1 MDMKKFIVAFALLV
15 LALAGLPVQ
24 ASRVVFYSLDQ
35 GDTVDLTWFI
45 QDVSGIPDIVSVTA
59 LNSVN
64 GEGDD
69 LILVAGESH
78 ISILDATTFT
88 PLGTVHCDDFR
99 QLFGLGKG
107 TGILSAYTPPGNTAD
122 LLLYRDT
129 DLNEYFVL
137 DFMDM
142 TFHSYSGPELP
153 DGYVTGFSY
162 TSIWDSG
169 VLYRDEEDHWFYDSV
184 PSVNPVSLPMEAL
197 FNTMPDRVMEY
208 EWHADHSTYRFL
220 AAVLPGEAPTPTPTP
235 DIPPTPTP
243 DTAFDAVIAMSLGET
258 LDVVNGETYQVATA
272 VTTTGAS
279 PNRIV
284 VRGAEFYVVNSLSN
298 SIGVYD
304 SSSYTKLTEFTVGP
318 GRNPMNL
325 AFLDNDRCYVSNF
338 ISNTVSLLNI
348 RSGDVE
354 TEIAMPDSGDL
365 PHDEGAAT
373 WARPGGIFVSGSTCY
388 VVCSNLN
395 DEYVAGGPGVICRI
409 DTGSHGLVDWFES
422 GGRNPVSVNTD
433 DRWPEKLWISNAG
446 DYIPGSGF
454 VGNGTIAIWNMIG
467 HQMDGMINVHDAP
480 FEVAF
485 GPDRAYAASA
495 MDGTVIRLDLTD
507 LSIMPPVALP
517 DAGHGLNYVSGLA
530 LGPDNLLWAL
540 EFNHDMLYLL
550 DPGQNDALIRS
561 IEVGSGPDALAFVSR
576 GR

>member
-1 MDMKKFIVAFALLV
+1 MKKFMVATALLV
-15 LALAGLPVQ
+15 LTLAGLPVQ
-24 ASRVVFYSLDQ
+24 ASRVVFYSPDQ
-35 GDTVDLTWFI
+35 GDTMDLTSFI
-45 QDVSGIPDIVSVTA
+45 QNVSGIQDIISLTA
-59 LNSVN
+59 LNSGN
-64 GEGDD
+64 GEGDE
-69 LILVAGESH
+69 LLLVAGESH
-78 ISILDATTFT
+78 IAILDATTFS
-88 PLGTVHCDDFR
+88 PLGTVHRDDFR
-99 QLFGLGKG
+99 QIFGLGSGAG
-107 TGILSAYTPPGNTAD
+107 TVSAYTPPGSTAD

-129 DLNEYFVL
+129 ELDEYFVL
-137 DFMDM
+137 DFTDM
-142 TFHSYSGPELP
+142 TFHSYAGPDLP

-162 TSIWDSG
+162 TNIWDDG
-169 VLYRDEEDHWFYDSV
+169 VLYRDDQNQWFYDSV
-184 PSVNPVSLPMEAL
+184 PSVKPVSLPMAAL
-197 FNTMPDRVMEY
+197 FNDVPDQVTEY
-208 EWHADHSTYRFL
+208 EWHAGHSTYRFL
-220 AAVLPGEAPTPTPTP
+220 AAVLPGQAPTPTPTP
-235 DIPPTPTP
+235 DVPPTPTP
-243 DTAFDAVIAMSLGET
+243 DGAFDAVLAMSLGET
-258 LDVVNGETYQVATA
+258 LDVVNGDTYQVSSA
-272 VTTTGAS
+272 VATTGAS
-279 PNRIV
+279 PNQIV
-284 VRGAEFYVVNSLSN
+284 VRGAEFFVVNSLSN

-304 SSSYTKLTEFTVGP
+304 SSSFAKLREFTVGP

-325 AFLDNDRCYVSNF
+325 AFLDNDRCYVSNL

-354 TEIAMPDSGDL
+354 TEIAMPDSSEL
-365 PHDEGAAT
+365 PHDEGVTT
-373 WARPGGIFVSGSTCY
+373 WARPGGVFVSGGTCY

-409 DTGSHGLVDWFES
+409 DTGSHALVDWFES
-422 GGRNPVSVNTD
+422 GGRNPVTLNTD

-446 DYIPGSGF
+446 DYSPGSGF
-454 VGNGTIAIWNMIG
+454 AGNGTVAIWNMNG
-467 HQMDGMINVHDAP
+467 NQMDGVIEVHDAP

-550 DPGQNDALIRS
+550 DPGRNDALIRS
-561 IEVGSGPDALAFVSR
+561 IGVGSGPDALAFVSR